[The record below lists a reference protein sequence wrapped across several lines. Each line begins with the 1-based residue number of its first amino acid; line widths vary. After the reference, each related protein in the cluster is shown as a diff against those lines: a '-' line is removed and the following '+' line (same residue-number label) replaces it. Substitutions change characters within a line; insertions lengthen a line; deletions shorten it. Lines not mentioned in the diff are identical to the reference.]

1 MSHVKVTWSAGDA
14 VKVVSVAA
22 TIGCRGAVEGGP
34 PGGSCT
40 AYRGAECVVLRV
52 LRSLDTLTPNYTQ
65 LLTPRPQSGSLTAH
79 LDGGLFDRPPPE
91 GFPVVL
97 GQPPPFP

>member
-1 MSHVKVTWSAGDA
+1 VETRSRWCQCDDRMQRSGRRRTNGWVVYRLPRRGVRGTAG
-14 VKVVSVAA
+14 
-22 TIGCRGAVEGGP
+22 
-34 PGGSCT
+34 T
-40 AYRGAECVVLRV
+40 AL
-52 LRSLDTLTPNYTQ
+52 LDT
-65 LLTPRPQSGSLTAH
+65 LTPRPQSGLTNAAH